1 MSSVIDESLLEG
13 GEGSRGEILD
23 AAAEAF
29 MRKGFAAASID
40 DVADILGCTKG
51 RIYHHYRS
59 KADLFFDVHRRGMA
73 MDLQAVRSCMAEERA
88 PLDQLFEMA
97 VAHLMVVMSQIAYQR
112 VAVQGLEMHLAGQT
126 TPEQRKTLRAIL
138 TMRDEYEGLFA
149 GEIERARAAG
159 AIPEQDVHL
168 VVKAFMGALNWTT
181 IWYRQR
187 RNQSQAERRRIAEE
201 IARFALRGLGGP
213 PAPAAAPAAGG
224 KA

>member
-1 MSSVIDESLLEG
+1 MSSALDTTLLEG

-29 MRKGFAAASID
+29 MRKGYAAASID
-40 DVADILGCTKG
+40 DVSDILGCTKG

-59 KADLFFDVHRRGMA
+59 KADLFFDVHRRGMQ
-73 MDLQAVRSCMAEERA
+73 MDLQAVRSCMVEGRA

-97 VAHLMVVMSQIAYQR
+97 VAHLEVVMSQIAYQR

-138 TMRDEYEGLFA
+138 MLRDEYEGLFA
-149 GEIERARAAG
+149 AEIARATEQG
-159 AIPEQDVHL
+159 ALPEQDVRL

-187 RNQSQAERRRIAEE
+187 RNQSQAERRRIAES
-201 IARFALRGLGGP
+201 IARFAVRGLGGRP
-213 PAPAAAPAAGG
+213 
-224 KA
+224 

>member
-1 MSSVIDESLLEG
+1 MSSQIDLSLLEG

-29 MRKGFAAASID
+29 MRKGYAAASID

-59 KADLFFDVHRRGMA
+59 KADLFFDVHKRGMA
-73 MDLQAVRSCMAEERA
+73 MDLQAVRACMKEGRD
-88 PLDQLFEMA
+88 PLEQLFEMA

-126 TPEQRKTLRAIL
+126 TPEQRKTLRSIL
-138 TMRDEYEGLFA
+138 LLRDEYEGLFA
-149 GEIERARAAG
+149 GEIARALESG
-159 AIPEQDVHL
+159 LLPQQDARI

-187 RNQSQAERRRIAEE
+187 RNQSQAERRQIAEE
-201 IARFALRGLGGP
+201 IARFALRGLG
-213 PAPAAAPAAGG
+213 ARV
-224 KA
+224 